1 MTSVYITNQQIQVV
15 VGTASQSGIAVRRV
29 MTEPL
34 PEGCMLN
41 GAIINPTEI
50 SQRLSALFKREK
62 LSGNVHLVI
71 DSSDVHTRVM
81 ETPILSERALREYLQ
96 IELQELDPMRDPL
109 IDYMVLDPRTEAGGG
124 LVLAAQMERTLVG
137 DYLALFSEAKITVE
151 SIIPALAAVID
162 LAQHHKLLADDTC
175 ILSVFDGSM
184 MTQILFVEGK
194 YRFSKRIRLMNE
206 FGTDALVEELER
218 SFSSLLQFYR
228 TEQRTTPLSS
238 VYFCGFPGD
247 VGAQFVRFL
256 DTLGIRITALP
267 EDAFVQT
274 DNQCRLSDSLYVI
287 GNLLAST

>member
-1 MTSVYITNQQIQVV
+1 
-15 VGTASQSGIAVRRV
+15 
-29 MTEPL
+29 
-34 PEGCMLN
+34 
-41 GAIINPTEI
+41 
-50 SQRLSALFKREK
+50 
-62 LSGNVHLVI
+62 
-71 DSSDVHTRVM
+71 
-81 ETPILSERALREYLQ
+81 
-96 IELQELDPMRDPL
+96 
-109 IDYMVLDPRTEAGGG
+109 
-124 LVLAAQMERTLVG
+124 
-137 DYLALFSEAKITVE
+137 
-151 SIIPALAAVID
+151 
-162 LAQHHKLLADDTC
+162 
-175 ILSVFDGSM
+175 M